1 MNEQINALRR
11 NFETLGTVYA
21 PSEKVVIYKENIE
34 GVGCY
39 WFHPAGTEESEAGK
53 LIIYLHGG
61 AFVFGS
67 IASHRA
73 LVSHVAEQLALPV
86 LFVEYSLA
94 PEKPFP
100 ASVDDVE
107 KVYRQIRVQ
116 YPEKEI
122 ILMGDSAGGGLAVTA
137 LSRQGMEA
145 PAGLV
150 LLSPW
155 MDLTC
160 SYASQTTNRENDP
173 ILRREAIQQYG
184 TWYMGD
190 ARLSEANPIETINGQ
205 FPPTLILV
213 GSGEILLDDSK
224 VLYDKFAYL
233 QNRIKLTVYENANH
247 VWMLENIHS
256 EASQKALRE
265 IVEFIDN

>member
-1 MNEQINALRR
+1 MNEQINALRK
-11 NFETLGTVYA
+11 NFETLGTIYDK
-21 PSEKVVIYKENIE
+21 SDKVIIYKEIIE

-39 WFHPAGTEESEAGK
+39 WFHPVGTEESDTGK

-73 LVSHVAEQLALPV
+73 LVSHVAEQLVLPV

-100 ASVDDVE
+100 AAVDEVA
-107 KVYRQIRVQ
+107 KVYGQIRARF
-116 YPEKEI
+116 PGKEL

-137 LSRQGMEA
+137 LSRQGMQA

-155 MDLTC
+155 MNLTC
-160 SYASQTTNRENDP
+160 SYESQMTNREHDP
-173 ILRREAIQQYG
+173 ILRKEAIQQYG
-184 TWYMGD
+184 AWYMGN
-190 ARLSEANPIETINGQ
+190 AKLSEANPIETINRQ

-213 GSGEILLDDSK
+213 GSGEILLDDSNK
-224 VLYDKFAYL
+224 IAERQERV
-233 QNRIKLTVYENANH
+233 RLTIYEHANH
-247 VWMLENIHS
+247 VWMLENIHA

-265 IVEFIDN
+265 IREFIAG

>member
-1 MNEQINALRR
+1 MNEQIKALRK
-11 NFETLGTVYA
+11 NFETLGTVYE
-21 PSEKVVIYKENIE
+21 PSEKVIIYKENIR

-39 WFHPAGTEESEAGK
+39 WFHPAGREESDAGK

-61 AFVFGS
+61 GFVFGS

-73 LVSHVAEQLALPV
+73 LVSHVAEQLATPV
-86 LFVEYSLA
+86 LFVEYRLA
-94 PEKPFP
+94 PEKPFS
-100 ASVDDVE
+100 AAVDDVE

-160 SYASQTTNRENDP
+160 SYESQMTNREHDP
-173 ILRREAIQQYG
+173 ILRTEAIQQYG
-184 TWYMGD
+184 AWYMGD
-190 ARLSEANPIETINGQ
+190 ARLSEANPIETINRQ

-213 GSGEILLDDSK
+213 GSDEILLDDSNK
-224 VLYDKFAYL
+224 IAERQERV
-233 QNRIKLTVYENANH
+233 RLTIYEHANH
-247 VWMLENIHS
+247 VWMLENIHA

-265 IVEFIDN
+265 IREFIAG